1 MYRVTCNLMSQFDYG
16 FGSPRVEISLD
27 SRGALAVPHMGA
39 YIVKGVTM
47 EHFYLKTKKE
57 FC

>member
-1 MYRVTCNLMSQFDYG
+1 MSQFDYG

-39 YIVKGVTM
+39 YIVKGVTIV
-47 EHFYLKTKKE
+47 HFYLYKSSKIHINKKKI
-57 FC
+57 